1 MKKIVITVLL
11 IATAVAAHTGSAAEG
26 GEVLWWMVGKNMAD
40 VHGTTT
46 DGRTMSAVDLEVT
59 DARIRYEATDG
70 SNQSGYLTL
79 LSLNPVDNTV
89 YEIDGAAGILVPGQ
103 YFADLSGLSGT
114 AYNFIIELGNYSN
127 GSWTKTSMVSA
138 AASYQTLADSR
149 HITKWELMDGSYGTR
164 WNPQTYSVVPEPTGG
179 FLFLVGGALL
189 MLRRKRF
196 RAEV

>member
-11 IATAVAAHTGSAAEG
+11 IATAIAAHTGSAAEG

-40 VHGTTT
+40 VQGTTI
-46 DGRTMSAVDLEVT
+46 DGSTMSAVDLGVT

-114 AYNFIIELGNYSN
+114 AYNFIIELGNYSH
-127 GSWTKTSMVSA
+127 GSWTKSMESA
-138 AASYQTLADSR
+138 AASYQTLADNR

-164 WNPQTYSVVPEPTGG
+164 WNPQAYSVVPEPNSG
-179 FLFLVGGALL
+179 LMLLVGGALL
-189 MLRRKRF
+189 VLRRRRGRKDC
-196 RAEV
+196 

>member
-11 IATAVAAHTGSAAEG
+11 IATAVATHTGSAAEG

-40 VHGTTT
+40 VQGTTT
-46 DGRTMSAVDLEVT
+46 DGRTMSAVDLGVT

-70 SNQSGYLTL
+70 SSGYLTL
-79 LSLNPVDNTV
+79 LSLNPLNNTV

-127 GSWTKTSMVSA
+127 GSWTKSMESA
-138 AASYQTLADSR
+138 AASYQTLADNR
-149 HITKWELMDGSYGTR
+149 HITKWELMNGSYGTR
-164 WNPQTYSVVPEPTGG
+164 WNPQAYSVVPEPNSG
-179 FLFLVGGALL
+179 LMLLVGGALL
-189 MLRRKRF
+189 ALRRRRCGKDC
-196 RAEV
+196 

>member
-1 MKKIVITVLL
+1 MKKIVRTVLL
-11 IATAVAAHTGSAAEG
+11 IATAVAAYTGSAAEG
-26 GEVLWWMVGKNMAD
+26 GEVLWWMVGPDYASIEGKTASGETVTAGELN
-40 VHGTTT
+40 
-46 DGRTMSAVDLEVT
+46 VT

-70 SNQSGYLTL
+70 SSDSGYLTL
-79 LSLNPVDNTV
+79 LSVNPLNNEV
-89 YEIDGAAGILVPGQ
+89 YTLDGAAGVLVPGQ

-114 AYNFIIELGNYSN
+114 AYNFIIELGNYSDGN
-127 GSWTKTSMVSA
+127 WTKTSMESA
-138 AASYQTLADSR
+138 ASSYQTLANNS
-149 HITKWELMDGSYGTR
+149 HITKWEQMNGSYGSR

>member
-11 IATAVAAHTGSAAEG
+11 IATAIAAHTGSAAEG
-26 GEVLWWMVGKNMAD
+26 GEVLWWMVGKNMDD
-40 VHGTTT
+40 VKGTTT
-46 DGRTMSAVDLEVT
+46 DGRTMSAFELGVT

-70 SNQSGYLTL
+70 SSGYLTL
-79 LSLNPVDNTV
+79 LSLNPVNNTV
-89 YEIDGAAGILVPGQ
+89 YEIDGAAGVLVPGQ

-127 GSWTKTSMVSA
+127 GSWTKSMESA
-138 AASYQTLADSR
+138 AASYQTLADNR

>member
-1 MKKIVITVLL
+1 MKKIVIALSV
-11 IATAVAAHTGSAAEG
+11 IATAVAPHAGSAAEG

-40 VHGTTT
+40 VKGTTT
-46 DGRTMSAVDLEVT
+46 DGSIMSAVDLGVT

-70 SNQSGYLTL
+70 SSGYLTL
-79 LSLNPVDNTV
+79 LSLNPLNNTV
-89 YEIDGAAGILVPGQ
+89 YEIDGAAGVLVPGQ

-114 AYNFIIELGNYSN
+114 ACNFIIELGNYSN
-127 GSWTKTSMVSA
+127 GSWTKSMESA
-138 AASYQTLADSR
+138 AASYQTLADNR